1 MKRGTWAIV
10 AAFLALTTRASAQVE
25 NLESRLEALTPSDP
39 MAYFLLAEEV
49 AYESPDAGD
58 QRLAVHLFVLAHLLD
73 KESGARLGLARSV
86 ALALADLES
95 APADRRW
102 LLALAELLDSR
113 VGAAQWEDVGTDGDD
128 VMLRESVA
136 IAFGLYMS
144 GRYRDAEDLLEDPGV
159 RDVADRY
166 SRLLPGGMAPVDAA
180 LGGVPTC
187 RECHNRRIV
196 RSRTD
201 PDGAP
206 TLCYTCGGDPGP
218 RLPDSAILQHLL
230 VQSLLLDAV
239 GDSWAADALTNRDEP
254 LRAVDPAQLGV
265 VYGVR
270 VDRPWHRDGQW
281 VESPD
286 APELDDSDD

>member
-1 MKRGTWAIV
+1 MKHLLWATV
-10 AAFLALTTRASAQVE
+10 LVFAAVSSRATAEVE
-25 NLESRLEALTPSDP
+25 NIESRLEALTPADP

-49 AYESPDAGD
+49 AYESPDAED

-73 KESGARLGLARSV
+73 EESGDRLNLARSV

-113 VGAAQWEDVGTDGDD
+113 VGAAQWEEVETESEDLA
-128 VMLRESVA
+128 LRESAAVA
-136 IAFGLYMS
+136 FALYMS
-144 GRYRDAEDLLEDPGV
+144 GRFREAEESLDESDI
-159 RDVADRY
+159 RAVAERY
-166 SRLLPGGMAPVDAA
+166 SRLLPGGMAPIDAA
-180 LGGVPTC
+180 LSGVPTC

-239 GDSWAADALTNRDEP
+239 GDSWAADALTARDEP
-254 LRAVDPAQLGV
+254 LRAVDPGQLGV
-265 VYGVR
+265 VYDVR
-270 VDRPWHRDGQW
+270 VDRPFYRDGQW

-286 APELDDSDD
+286 APD